1 MAKNKERDWSEI
13 FEEARTKAKGDV
25 DALMEEIKPR
35 FLEFVKKAQKANF
48 HDVAEDVLEAV
59 EKLASDL
66 RKQVK
71 GNSTN
76 AAKTKAEDKPKKPR
90 RPSYILE
97 DDTLLYRMSPDI
109 KSKHNLT
116 EDEVQ
121 KAKEKAALWKAQD
134 APLKGKQN

>member
-71 GNSTN
+71 
-76 AAKTKAEDKPKKPR
+76 PKKPR

-97 DDTLLYRMSPDI
+97 DDTPLYRMSPDI

-116 EDEVQ
+116 DDEVQ

-134 APLKGKQN
+134 APFKGKQS

>member
-25 DALMEEIKPR
+25 DELIKEVKPK
-35 FLEFVKKAQKANF
+35 FQDFVKKAQKANF

-59 EKLASDL
+59 EKLANDL

-71 GNSTN
+71 GSSSSAT
-76 AAKTKAEDKPKKPR
+76 KTKAEAKPKKPR

-97 DDTLLYRMSPDI
+97 DDTPLYRMSPDI
-109 KSKHNLT
+109 KSKHNLS
-116 EDEVQ
+116 DAEVE

-134 APLKGKQN
+134 APYKGKQN